1 MWVSQDVKALSW
13 TRGPGLESCEGLTV
27 AEGSPWKMAHL
38 QADSKVFIPHRGDCS
53 TGLLECLRD
62 DWHPPKRAK
71 WKPWCLLW
79 PGLGSH
85 TVFTMCYHSPVLLM
99 DRESSENT
107 QAALVCEHHR
117 VHLHKPRWPGLLH
130 NQTIGYSPLC
140 LGYKPVQQVNTQND
154 VRLNQVREKMMQ
166 SRCGKEE
173 MYEDAA
179 GRTRDNVLQQTFF
192 CNWKVCT
199 PTKSI
204 VSA

>member
-1 MWVSQDVKALSW
+1 M
-13 TRGPGLESCEGLTV
+13 TIGI
-27 AEGSPWKMAHL
+27 L
-38 QADSKVFIPHRGDCS
+38 QKEQS
-53 TGLLECLRD
+53 
-62 DWHPPKRAK
+62 
-71 WKPWCLLW
+71 
-79 PGLGSH
+79 GSH
-85 TVFTMCYHSPVLLM
+85 DVCYDLVWEVTQFSQCAIIVLCCLWTGKILK
-99 DRESSENT
+99 NT

-154 VRLNQVREKMMQ
+154 VKLNQVREKMMQ